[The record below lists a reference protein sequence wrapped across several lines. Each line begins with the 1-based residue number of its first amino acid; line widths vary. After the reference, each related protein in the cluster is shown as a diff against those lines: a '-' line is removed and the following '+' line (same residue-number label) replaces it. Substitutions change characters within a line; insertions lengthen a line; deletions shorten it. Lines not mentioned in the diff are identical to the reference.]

1 VGAGVPGRLP
11 GPAGGLRT
19 LVVQSVPPGAPAWV
33 HRCVASVE
41 GLGLDHEVLD
51 DAFLDLAPGW
61 LPRDDVL
68 PVTDVARLV
77 LLRDR
82 LASWDR
88 VVWLDADV
96 LVWGPLALPD
106 DPLAVCAEQWVT
118 GGPGGSLRAVPFT
131 CNAAL
136 SATSAAAVEV
146 LLEDALAAAARGPLG
161 RRALGPD
168 LLTARQ
174 RTDPLPTIPGVGVL
188 SPLVVSGD
196 PEAWAVQLAAEPV
209 PLVAANL
216 CGSMADDDGVLDAC
230 VDRLL
235 S

>member
-1 VGAGVPGRLP
+1 M
-11 GPAGGLRT
+11 
-19 LVVQSVPPGAPAWV
+19 PPGAPGWV
-33 HRCVASVE
+33 QRCVASVAS
-41 GLGLDHEVLD
+41 LGLPHEVLD
-51 DAFLDLAPGW
+51 DAFLDLAPPEV
-61 LPRDDVL
+61 PRDAVL

-96 LVWGPLALPD
+96 LVWGRLALPD
-106 DPLAVCAEQWVT
+106 DPLAVCAEVWVT
-118 GGPGGSLRAVPFT
+118 GGPHGSLRAVRFT

-136 SATSAAAVEV
+136 SATSAAAVDA
-146 LLEDALAAAARGPLG
+146 LLEDTLAAVRRGPLG
-161 RRALGPD
+161 PRTLGPD

-174 RTDPLPTIPGVGVL
+174 RTSPLPTIPGVGVL
-188 SPLVVSGD
+188 SPRVVADEPG
-196 PEAWAVQLAAEPV
+196 AWAAQVAAEPV

-216 CGSMADDDGVLDAC
+216 CGSMAGDPGVLDAC

-235 S
+235 AAASPPS

>member
-1 VGAGVPGRLP
+1 MPPAAPG
-11 GPAGGLRT
+11 
-19 LVVQSVPPGAPAWV
+19 WV
-33 HRCVASVE
+33 HRCVATVAA
-41 GLGLDHEVLD
+41 LGLPHEVLGD
-51 DAFLDLAPGW
+51 GLLDLAPAW
-61 LPRDDVL
+61 VPRDDVL

-82 LASWDR
+82 LAEWDR

-106 DPLAVCAEQWVT
+106 DPLAVCSEVWVT
-118 GGPGGSLRAVPFT
+118 GGPAGSLRAVPFT

-136 SATSAAAVEV
+136 SATSTAAVQS
-146 LLEDALAAAARGPLG
+146 LLDDTLDAARRTPLP

-168 LLTARQ
+168 LLTVRQ
-174 RTDPLPTIPGVGVL
+174 RTNPLPTIPGVGVL
-188 SPLVVSGD
+188 SPRVVAGD
-196 PEAWAVQLAAEPV
+196 PQAWAVQLAAEPV

-216 CGSMADDDGVLDAC
+216 CGSMAEDERVLDAC

-235 S
+235 GLA